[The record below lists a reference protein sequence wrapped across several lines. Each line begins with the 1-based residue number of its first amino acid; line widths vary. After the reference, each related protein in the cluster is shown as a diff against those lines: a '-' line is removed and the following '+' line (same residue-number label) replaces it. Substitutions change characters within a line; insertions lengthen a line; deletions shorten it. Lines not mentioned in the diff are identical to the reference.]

1 MHTLSFCLRCCKF
14 QFIVLLHWRGSAQRL
29 PLTRELSAKLTEGE
43 KTPEYRFVLTMLE
56 ILPLLS
62 LRLRLS
68 AETPPSSEGGFGAVH
83 PVR

>member
-1 MHTLSFCLRCCKF
+1 MF
-14 QFIVLLHWRGSAQRL
+14 QIAVYRAVYADAATAQRL

-43 KTPEYRFVLTMLE
+43 KIPEDGFVQTMLK
-56 ILPLLS
+56 ILPFLS

-68 AETPPSSEGGFGAVH
+68 AETPPSSEGGLGAVQ